1 MGTAETRTHIQTHDA
16 PEETPPKRS
25 EPLLSF
31 VTATETPPR
40 KWVKAM
46 EWPTRMEGAFHPKR
60 VRPVTRWMHSSC
72 SPKVHSA
79 PFQKRRSAT
88 FCAHR
93 RYKGDAAH
101 RRRGHQGDE
110 HHHKV
115 STEAYC
121 QPIRTGIEEAHQ
133 RCDPAGRR

>member
-46 EWPTRMEGAFHPKR
+46 EWPATRLLCP
-60 VRPVTRWMHSSC
+60 
-72 SPKVHSA
+72 
-79 PFQKRRSAT
+79 
-88 FCAHR
+88 
-93 RYKGDAAH
+93 
-101 RRRGHQGDE
+101 RRRNHLQT
-110 HHHKV
+110 HH
-115 STEAYC
+115 TWM
-121 QPIRTGIEEAHQ
+121 R
-133 RCDPAGRR
+133 AGMRLPNR